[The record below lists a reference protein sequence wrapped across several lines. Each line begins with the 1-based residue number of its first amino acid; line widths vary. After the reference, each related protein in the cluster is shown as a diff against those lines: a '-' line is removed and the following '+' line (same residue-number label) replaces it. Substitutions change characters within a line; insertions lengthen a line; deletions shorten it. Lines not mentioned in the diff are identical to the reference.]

1 MSQVVVIT
9 GASSGVGLATAIAA
23 AEAGCTAVAT
33 VRDPQRAHALR
44 EAAAKAQINID
55 VVRLDVTEPS
65 SVTAC
70 IDDVVARHGRIDA
83 LVNNAGVAGSNSPLE
98 QNDMADL
105 RATMEVNFFGV
116 IAVSRA
122 AMPHLRASRGRLI
135 TIGSVRGVIGQP
147 FNEAYSASK
156 FAIEG
161 FLEGLAPVAAQVGV
175 TVSLVEPAAILD
187 TAFVTNSSGPDPAT
201 LLAEAGAYEPAFRA
215 YRQWVKSGSVQGA
228 QTAREV
234 AVVVVEAAIGERP
247 AFRVY
252 TSEYAQQYAA
262 RKLTDPSGEAI
273 QTTTRSWVT
282 PPTQPP
288 AKISATS
295 QKLS

>member
-1 MSQVVVIT
+1 VIT
-9 GASSGVGLATAIAA
+9 GASSGVGLATAIAVAGAGLTAIA
-23 AEAGCTAVAT
+23 A

-44 EAAAKAQINID
+44 DAAAKAQVNID
-55 VVRLDVTEPS
+55 MVRLDVTDPE

-70 IDDVVARHGRIDA
+70 IDDVVTRHGRIDA

-98 QNDMADL
+98 QNDLADL

-122 AMPHLRASRGRLI
+122 AMPHLRASSGRLI

-161 FLEGLAPVAAQVGV
+161 FLEALAPVAAQVGV
-175 TVSLVEPAAILD
+175 TVSLVEPAAIMD
-187 TAFVTNSSGPDPAT
+187 TGFVANSSGPDPAT

-215 YRQWVKSGSVQGA
+215 YREWVKSGSVQGA

-234 AVVVVEAAIGERP
+234 AAVVLGTVTGERP
-247 AFRVY
+247 PFRVY

-262 RKLTDPSGEAI
+262 RKLTDPSGTTI
-273 QTTTRSWVT
+273 QTMTRSWVT
-282 PPTQPP
+282 PVQGLHSD
-288 AKISATS
+288 AIS
-295 QKLS
+295 